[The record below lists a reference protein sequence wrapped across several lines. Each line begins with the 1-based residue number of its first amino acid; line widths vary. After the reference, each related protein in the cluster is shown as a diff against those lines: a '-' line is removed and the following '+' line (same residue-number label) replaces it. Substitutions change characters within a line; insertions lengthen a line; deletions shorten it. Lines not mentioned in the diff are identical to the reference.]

1 MESPAIASY
10 YDITMN
16 ENIPDPSVRRLSAYL
31 RQLEHLKASGVDH
44 VSSRQLAER
53 LNVGAAM
60 VRRDLALFGQ
70 FGRRG
75 VGYAV
80 EELIDQIQD
89 ILGTQTGWS
98 VIAIGA
104 GMLCQALMRYTGF
117 TKRGFKIV
125 AAFDDNPEL
134 IGQKIGEVPVYAMS
148 DLKQYAHQHS
158 IRLAILTVPAS
169 AAQICAD
176 QLVQAGIEGILNF
189 ATAGLDTPEHVHST
203 PVDITAHLEQLSF
216 HVSQDSPAN

>member
-1 MESPAIASY
+1 
-10 YDITMN
+10 MN

-31 RQLEHLKASGVDH
+31 RQLEHLKANGINH

-75 VGYAV
+75 VGYTV
-80 EELIDQIQD
+80 EDLIDQIRD
-89 ILGTQTGWS
+89 ILGTQAGWS
-98 VIAIGA
+98 VIAVGA
-104 GMLCQALMRYTGF
+104 GMLCQALLRYTGF

-125 AAFDDNPEL
+125 AAFDENPEL
-134 IGQKIGEVPVYAMS
+134 VGQKIGDVPVYAMS
-148 DLKQYAHQHS
+148 ELNQYVHQHS
-158 IRLAILTVPAS
+158 IRLAVLTVPAS
-169 AAQICAD
+169 AAQNCANK
-176 QLVQAGIEGILNF
+176 LVDAGVEGILNF

-203 PVDITAHLEQLSF
+203 QVDITAHLEQLSF
-216 HVSQDSPAN
+216 HVSQDPQ